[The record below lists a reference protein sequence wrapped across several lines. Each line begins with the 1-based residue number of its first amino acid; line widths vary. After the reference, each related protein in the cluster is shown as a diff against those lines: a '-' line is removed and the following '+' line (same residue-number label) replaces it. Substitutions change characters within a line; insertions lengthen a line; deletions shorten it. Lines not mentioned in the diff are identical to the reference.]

1 LPLEL
6 SQRAAILSERHSA
19 PCGRRIDGG
28 HGPPYK
34 PALTRSIIRSQEIEV
49 ERVMKALRAAI
60 LGSLLIAE
68 FAAAQAPEV
77 VKIGFASPLTGA
89 QAHYGKD
96 NQNGAQL
103 AIDELNARG
112 VKVGGTP
119 VKFEL
124 IAEDDQA
131 DPKVG
136 TVVAQKLIDSGIK
149 AMVGHFNSGV
159 TIPASKLYADAGI
172 AQLSVS
178 TNVMYT
184 RQKLKTTFRMMAND
198 DKQGAALGRYATQVL
213 KLKRFAVI
221 DDRTAYGQGLADAF
235 TNTIRIA
242 KAQVVKREF
251 TNDKAVD
258 FRNILTSIR
267 KENPEAIFF
276 GGYDA
281 QAGPMARQ
289 MKELGLNIPLLGGE
303 TINTAKFIQL
313 AGPAAEGHIASTP
326 GAALESRPGGK
337 NFADRYRER
346 FKQDIGLYAPYFY
359 DSVMVIAAAMQQA
372 GTTAPAKLIPVLR
385 NIRHSG
391 VTAEIAFDNSGELQ
405 QGLLSIFKVT
415 NGKWVLQ

>member
-1 LPLEL
+1 
-6 SQRAAILSERHSA
+6 
-19 PCGRRIDGG
+19 
-28 HGPPYK
+28 
-34 PALTRSIIRSQEIEV
+34 
-49 ERVMKALRAAI
+49 MKALQTAI
-60 LGSLLIAE
+60 LGCMLVAE
-68 FAAAQAPEV
+68 LAAAAASEV
-77 VKIGFASPLTGA
+77 VKIGFASPLTGS

-103 AIDELNARG
+103 AIDELNTRG
-112 VKVGGTP
+112 VKIGGAP
-119 VKFEL
+119 VRFEL
-124 IAEDDQA
+124 IVEDDQA

-136 TVVAQKLIDSGIK
+136 TVVAQKLIDAGIK

-198 DKQGAALGRYATQVL
+198 DQQGAALGRYATQQL

-235 TNTIRIA
+235 TNTIRVA

-267 KENPEAIFF
+267 KENPDAIFF

-289 MKELGLNIPLLGGE
+289 MKELGLTIPLLGGE
-303 TINTAKFIQL
+303 TMNTTKFLQL

-326 GAALESRPGGK
+326 GAALENRPGGK
-337 NFADRYRER
+337 SFADRYRQR
-346 FKQDIGLYAPYFY
+346 YQQDIGLYAPYFY
-359 DSVMVIAAAMQQA
+359 DSVMVIAAAMQKA
-372 GTTAPAKLIPVLR
+372 GTTVPAKVLPVVR

-405 QGLLSIFKVT
+405 QGLLSIFKVS